1 MLGRKGKFAMKNCG
15 MSLLL
20 EFMDKRLL
28 KLEDVAVGY
37 GGVPLYE
44 NVNLAVGAGE
54 LVSLLGANGA
64 GKSTLLRCVTGR
76 LAPLR
81 GRVEIGG
88 ESLAGIPTLRLARLV
103 SVVNTGQPVA
113 GALKVEEL
121 VSLGRQP
128 HTGFFGRLSRRDRE
142 VVARAMGAVGVSCFA
157 SREVASLSDGERQ
170 KVMIARAL
178 AQETP
183 VMVLDEPT
191 AFLDVASRLET
202 MRLLARLAR
211 DEGKAVI
218 LSSHD
223 IPSALRLS
231 SRLWLIVAGQGDG
244 AGHIVDG
251 APDSLV
257 ASGEFDCLFPG
268 RDIRFDPTVGDFLP
282 A

>member
-1 MLGRKGKFAMKNCG
+1 
-15 MSLLL
+15 
-20 EFMDKRLL
+20 MDKLLL
-28 KLEDVAVGY
+28 KLENVSVGY

-44 NVNLAVGAGE
+44 SVNLAVEAGE

-64 GKSTLLRCVTGR
+64 GKSTLLRCVTGG
-76 LAPLR
+76 LQPLR
-81 GRVEIGG
+81 GRVEIAG
-88 ESLAGIPTLRLARLV
+88 ESLAGIPNPRLARLV

-113 GALKVEEL
+113 GALTVEEL

-142 VVARAMGAVGVSCFA
+142 IVDRAMGSVGISGFA
-157 SREVASLSDGERQ
+157 CREVASLSDGERQ
-170 KVMIARAL
+170 KVMIARAV

-202 MRLLARLAR
+202 LRLLARLAR

-231 SRLWLIVAGQGDG
+231 SRLWLIVPG
-244 AGHIVDG
+244 AEGERSHIVDG
-251 APDSLV
+251 TPDSLA
-257 ASGEFDCLFPG
+257 ASGAFARLFPG
-268 RDIRFDPTVGDFLP
+268 RDIRFDPALRDFLP
-282 A
+282 T

>member
-1 MLGRKGKFAMKNCG
+1 
-15 MSLLL
+15 
-20 EFMDKRLL
+20 MDKLLL
-28 KLEDVAVGY
+28 KLENVSVGY

-44 NVNLAVGAGE
+44 DVNLAVEAGE

-64 GKSTLLRCVTGR
+64 GKSTLLRCVTGG
-76 LAPLR
+76 LQPLR
-81 GRVEIGG
+81 GRVEIAG
-88 ESLAGIPTLRLARLV
+88 ESLAGIPNPRLARLV

-113 GALKVEEL
+113 GALTVEEL

-142 VVARAMGAVGVSCFA
+142 MVARAMASVGVSDFA

-170 KVMIARAL
+170 KVMIARAV

-202 MRLLARLAR
+202 LRLLARLAQ

-231 SRLWLIVAGQGDG
+231 SRLWLIVPGGKGEGSHIIDG
-244 AGHIVDG
+244 T
-251 APDSLV
+251 PDSLA
-257 ASGEFDCLFPG
+257 ASGAFGRLFPG
-268 RDIRFDPTVGDFLP
+268 RDIRFDPEFRDFLP
-282 A
+282 T